1 MQQLADDVW
10 QIPLVP
16 RQGVNAYV
24 IGDVLIDAGLP
35 IHAKKILGEL
45 QGRAISAHALTHV
58 HNDHAGG
65 SKRVSETLGIP
76 VWVGADDAG
85 ALRRG
90 RADVAPGRRGGSL
103 MARLRWVAEGGACAG
118 AARGRRGRRLR
129 RARHARPQPGHI
141 SFWRESDR
149 TLVCGDVFFNMNV
162 FTTAPGLRQPS
173 TCSRSTSRRT
183 RTSERRL
190 AELEPA
196 LTLFGHGPPL
206 RDPSRC
212 ARWSRASPPEREPDA
227 RRPPRARPS
236 ADRVRV
242 SSAPRT
248 SSCSSTSS
256 MSSRSPSSPICCSES

>member
-90 RADVAPGRRGGSL
+90 RADIAPGRRGGSL
-103 MARLRWVAEGGACAG
+103 MAVYGGSPKVEPARELHEGDEVGG
-118 AARGRRGRRLR
+118 FVVLDTPG
-129 RARHARPQPGHI
+129 HSKGHI

-149 TLVCGDVFFNMNV
+149 TLVCGDVFFDMNIL
-162 FTTAPGLRQPS
+162 TTAPGLRQPP
-173 TCSRSTSRRT
+173 TLFNFNT
-183 RTSERRL
+183 RQNQDSERRL

-196 LTLFGHGPPL
+196 LALFGHGPPL
-206 RDPSRC
+206 RDP
-212 ARWSRASPPEREPDA
+212 AAMRALVAGLPA
-227 RRPPRARPS
+227 
-236 ADRVRV
+236 
-242 SSAPRT
+242 
-248 SSCSSTSS
+248 
-256 MSSRSPSSPICCSES
+256 